1 MSQPISFEDVVF
13 KYHPLSKPLQL
24 NVAFAQGKVT
34 AIVGLSGSGKS
45 TLLQLINGLLRPD
58 KGMIRV
64 LGNPINYS
72 RLQDLRRK
80 IGYVAQG
87 AGLFPHL
94 TIEKNIG
101 LASKIIGETLSNER
115 VDELMD
121 RMGLPHEYR
130 QRHPYQL
137 SGGEQQRAVICMALY
152 ARPPVV
158 LMDESMGS
166 LDAITRIEIQ
176 DQLLQ
181 LQDHEKCTIVL
192 VTHDMQEAL
201 HLGDQ
206 LMVLNAGIVEA
217 FGSPQD
223 VQSSKS
229 ELIQKLFAS
238 AAGTRTKTGRL

>member
-1 MSQPISFEDVVF
+1 MSQPISFENVVF
-13 KYHPLSKPLQL
+13 RYSALSNPLQL

-45 TLLQLINGLLRPD
+45 TLLQLVNGLLRPD
-58 KGMIRV
+58 EGTVKVFGK
-64 LGNPINYS
+64 PIDYT

-80 IGYVAQG
+80 IGYVVQG

-101 LASKIIGETLSNER
+101 LASRIMSQPVSHER
-115 VDELMD
+115 IDELMD
-121 RMGLPHEYR
+121 RMGLPHAYR

-158 LMDESMGS
+158 LMDESLGS
-166 LDAITRIEIQ
+166 LDAITRVEIQ

-181 LQDHEKCTIVL
+181 LQEHEKCTIVL

-201 HLGDQ
+201 RLGDQ
-206 LMVLNAGIVEA
+206 LMVLNAGSVEA
-217 FGSPQD
+217 FGSQQD
-223 VQSSKS
+223 VQSSQS
-229 ELIQKLFAS
+229 ELVQKLFAY
-238 AAGTRTKTGRL
+238 AAATRPKTIKS